1 MTGIELA
8 LAAAIAAATEMSEDR
23 TAELEAVAEQQTTPN
38 PFVEG
43 TRSPLARGNSL
54 VGATGLINTPTAYTA
69 EPNVA
74 NVGAGFGEGMRGPNF
89 NYGIIEDIE
98 VGAMW
103 VDRPG
108 ASNRVI
114 ANGKIH
120 ILPANFGWF
129 EIGVGIIDAFDA
141 INQTIYVVGSA
152 DLEVPR
158 QVEGDATRFRVHL
171 GAGTGMYNDKLF
183 AGAELQFNNNWSVMG
198 EWDTR
203 DFNGGVRYVHNE
215 DFNMMAGF
223 ANTKF
228 FFGMT
233 YKMRL

>member
-1 MTGIELA
+1 MDNA
-8 LAAAIAAATEMSEDR
+8 NQ
-23 TAELEAVAEQQTTPN
+23 AELEAVVAEQETPN
-38 PFVEG
+38 PFVQG
-43 TRSPLARGNSL
+43 TRSALVGANSL

-69 EPNVA
+69 QENVV
-74 NVGAGFGEGMRGPNF
+74 NIGAGFGEGMRGPSANF
-89 NYGIIEDIE
+89 GIIQDIE

-108 ASNRVI
+108 AGNRVI

-141 INQTIYVVGSA
+141 IDQTIYVVGSA
-152 DLEVPR
+152 DLAVPR
-158 QVEGDATRFRVHL
+158 DVQDDAIRFRVHV
-171 GAGTGMYNDKLF
+171 GAGTGMYNEKLF
-183 AGAELQFNNNWSVMG
+183 AGAELQFNENWIAMA

-203 DFNGGVRYVHNE
+203 DFNGGIRYVHNE
-215 DFNMMAGF
+215 DFSMMGGF

-233 YKMRL
+233 YKMRF